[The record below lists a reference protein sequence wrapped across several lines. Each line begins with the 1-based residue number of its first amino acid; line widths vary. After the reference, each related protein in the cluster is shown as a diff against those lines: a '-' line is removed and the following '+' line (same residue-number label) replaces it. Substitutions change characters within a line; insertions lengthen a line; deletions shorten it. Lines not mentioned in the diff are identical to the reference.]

1 MKEFLK
7 LINVK
12 SLVTLSLTA
21 IFAYLSVVGTLTGE
35 NFMLIFAMIMT
46 FYFSKKESD
55 NK

>member
-12 SLVTLSLTA
+12 SLVTLFLTA
-21 IFAYLSVVGTLTGE
+21 VFAYLSVVQVLTGE

-46 FYFSKKESD
+46 FYFSKKED
-55 NK
+55 NQN